1 GLLVE
6 VVGSLGAGLAAQ
18 FEEAA
23 QRLVQ
28 LALGFGALG
37 SCGAAVAGGELARA
51 ALQLAHLAARLLGDP
66 GEGAQALRQTGHA
79 VGPQAAEGRAL
90 AEAEATRAV
99 EVLHVTPEALHAVV
113 EALQVGLEVFVVELE
128 VLQVGHAEVER
139 PLVAVRHAE
148 ADDAAAV

>member
-1 GLLVE
+1 SRFFVSSRRRHTRFSRDWSSDVCSSDLAELVGALAEALGLLVE

-99 EVLHVTPEALHAVV
+99 EVLHVTPEAL
-113 EALQVGLEVFVVELE
+113 
-128 VLQVGHAEVER
+128 
-139 PLVAVRHAE
+139 
-148 ADDAAAV
+148 